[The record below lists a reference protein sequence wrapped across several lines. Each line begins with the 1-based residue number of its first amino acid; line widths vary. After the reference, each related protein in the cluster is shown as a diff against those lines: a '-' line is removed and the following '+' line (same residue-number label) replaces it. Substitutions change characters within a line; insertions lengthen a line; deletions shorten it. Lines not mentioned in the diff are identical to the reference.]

1 MKFRLVGRNSTSS
14 SSVTCPD
21 SISRMKPALV
31 LLVAA
36 LAISS
41 EMRTAESRATRKDV
55 ARRQGGLDDYTL
67 IRFGKDVARRQSDL
81 TDYTLVRFG
90 RQGDLD
96 DLDWNR
102 CCKDLERA
110 AETVARDVLALK
122 AKFARRLAQ
131 AEVARELAQTEVAR
145 RLAQAE
151 VARELAQ
158 TETARELA
166 DTRDAADV
174 V

>member
-102 CCKDLERA
+102 CCKDLGYSRYNVSGTDA
-110 AETVARDVLALK
+110 QDAEGKFSMGGLSSSRKVHFSIVLG
-122 AKFARRLAQ
+122 
-131 AEVARELAQTEVAR
+131 
-145 RLAQAE
+145 
-151 VARELAQ
+151 
-158 TETARELA
+158 ETIWKLYKPIHCNSLS
-166 DTRDAADV
+166 
-174 V
+174 